1 MNVWAFIYD
10 QKRLL
15 QLLSTLS
22 QNLENTMKYLYN
34 KQDCFFF
41 FAYDASYSFFTHD
54 TKKKKKGFLPSPPP
68 KKKTDKGFRVQ
79 IMQLLGEELPCQ
91 QSASNGCT
99 AAGAG
104 RASLE
109 CWGRRGQHGAGV
121 WCGPRSSPVHA
132 GC

>member
-34 KQDCFFF
+34 KQDFFFF

-54 TKKKKKGFLPSPPP
+54 TKKKKKKGFLPSPPP
-68 KKKTDKGFRVQ
+68 KKKQTKG
-79 IMQLLGEELPCQ
+79 LGYK
-91 QSASNGCT
+91 
-99 AAGAG
+99 
-104 RASLE
+104 
-109 CWGRRGQHGAGV
+109 
-121 WCGPRSSPVHA
+121 
-132 GC
+132 